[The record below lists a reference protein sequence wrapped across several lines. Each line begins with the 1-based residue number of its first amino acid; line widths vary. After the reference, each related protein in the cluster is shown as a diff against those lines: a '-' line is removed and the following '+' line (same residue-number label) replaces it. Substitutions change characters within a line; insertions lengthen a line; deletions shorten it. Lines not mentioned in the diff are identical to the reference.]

1 MPAMESLNLNG
12 ESLVA
17 PSLPIPPAETDRK
30 NPTLAWLLSFFCP
43 GAGQLYC
50 RNEGRGLV
58 TIIVFWI
65 AFIVAFTDKP
75 PAPAWGI
82 AVRYA
87 MALWCFATLDA
98 FFSAREINAGVASL
112 LEGANP
118 RVAAI
123 LNLTTKGWG
132 YFYLGKKQQGIVTF
146 LLLLAAEGWFRTLKG
161 QTRLW
166 AAGVAELVM
175 ITLCVHGYLLGRD
188 QLKKVLP
195 AGAPLPANGLS
206 VGVPMVGGAFVAT
219 SYLML
224 AAIGVF
230 LPNYKSV
237 DESKAVIEKTA
248 AATIY
253 RNPKYKVSIEF
264 PPGWELS
271 YPTTNEFVMGVRP
284 GGGCAVQ
291 FMAAPELP
299 FVTRQSSVREM
310 IRLLTPKGYV
320 YEQERTTD
328 LGGFAASEVTFRH
341 KLEDGEIDQSYLFAK
356 RRLSSYMLITTA
368 REDVRSKCE
377 TLSEQIRSKVKLP

>member
-1 MPAMESLNLNG
+1 
-12 ESLVA
+12 
-17 PSLPIPPAETDRK
+17 
-30 NPTLAWLLSFFCP
+30 
-43 GAGQLYC
+43 
-50 RNEGRGLV
+50 
-58 TIIVFWI
+58 
-65 AFIVAFTDKP
+65 
-75 PAPAWGI
+75 
-82 AVRYA
+82 
-87 MALWCFATLDA
+87 
-98 FFSAREINAGVASL
+98 
-112 LEGANP
+112 
-118 RVAAI
+118 
-123 LNLTTKGWG
+123 
-132 YFYLGKKQQGIVTF
+132 
-146 LLLLAAEGWFRTLKG
+146 
-161 QTRLW
+161 
-166 AAGVAELVM
+166 
-175 ITLCVHGYLLGRD
+175 
-188 QLKKVLP
+188 
-195 AGAPLPANGLS
+195 
-206 VGVPMVGGAFVAT
+206 MVGGAFVAT

>member
-1 MPAMESLNLNG
+1 METLNLNTQDA
-12 ESLVA
+12 VA
-17 PSLPIPPAETDRK
+17 ASPATPPRKAERK
-30 NPTLAWLLSFFCP
+30 NPTSAWLLSFFCP

-58 TIIVFWI
+58 TLILFWI
-65 AFIVAFTDKP
+65 AASVALSVKP

-87 MALWCFATLDA
+87 MALWCFASLDA
-98 FFSAREINAGVASL
+98 FFSAREVNTGIAPL
-112 LEGANP
+112 IEGGNP

-132 YFYLGKKQQGIVTF
+132 YFYLGKKREGIVIF
-146 LLLLAAEGWFRTLKG
+146 LLLLAADGGFRTLKG
-161 QTRLW
+161 HTRLW
-166 AAGVAELVM
+166 VSGIAELVM
-175 ITLCVHGYLLGRD
+175 ITLCVHGYVLARN

-195 AGAPLPANGLS
+195 AETPSSTGLS
-206 VGVPMVGGAFVAT
+206 VGVPIACGAFVAT
-219 SYLML
+219 CYLVL
-224 AAIGVF
+224 VAIALL
-230 LPNYKSV
+230 LPNYKPV
-237 DESKAVIEKTA
+237 DESLAVIEKTT

-253 RNPKYKVSIEF
+253 RNPRYKVSIEF

-299 FVTRQSSVREM
+299 FVTRQSDIRDI
-310 IRLLTPKGYV
+310 IRLLAAKGYV

-328 LGGFAASEVTFRH
+328 LGGFAASEVTLRH
-341 KLEDGEIDQSYLFAK
+341 TRDEGEIDQKYLFAK
-356 RRLSSYMLITTA
+356 KGLSSYILITTA

-377 TLSEQIRSKVKLP
+377 TLSDQIRSKVRLP